1 MLKKIFSFRKN
12 TLQLFDDA
20 LKGLVT
26 KKLICRDTANI
37 IEGSLRLEK
46 LQVRDIMIP
55 RAKMV
60 VINKNDKFDDVLSLM
75 LREQYSRF
83 PVVDQT
89 TDKVIGIL
97 LAKDLLKQTKGNA
110 HFTLESLLRP
120 TLFVPESK
128 KLIKLLN
135 EFRKKHSHMAIVMDE
150 YGNIAGLVTI
160 ENVLEQIVGD
170 IIDESDVEE
179 EEQKYITFYRGNGKQ
194 ITYNVDA
201 LTPLEQFNSFFSAH
215 IASQDFDTI
224 GGIVMHAFGY
234 IPKKGESICIENRL
248 IKVVDTDKRHVKK
261 LQVTTN

>member
-12 TLQLFDDA
+12 PLPFFDDA
-20 LKGLVT
+20 LKRLVT

-60 VINKNDKFDDVLSLM
+60 VINKNDKFNDILSLM
-75 LREQYSRF
+75 LAEQYSRF
-83 PVVDQT
+83 PVIDQT

-97 LAKDLLKQTKGNA
+97 LAKDLLRQTKGSA

-135 EFRKKHSHMAIVMDE
+135 EFRKKHSHMAMVMDE
-150 YGNIAGLVTI
+150 YGNVAGLVTI

-170 IIDESDVEE
+170 IIDESDAE
-179 EEQKYITFYRGNGKQ
+179 EEQKHIIFYQGNGKQ

-201 LTPLEQFNSFFSAH
+201 LTPLEQFNNFFSVR
-215 IASQDFDTI
+215 IASRGFDTI

-248 IKVVDTDKRHVKK
+248 IKVMDTDKRRIKK